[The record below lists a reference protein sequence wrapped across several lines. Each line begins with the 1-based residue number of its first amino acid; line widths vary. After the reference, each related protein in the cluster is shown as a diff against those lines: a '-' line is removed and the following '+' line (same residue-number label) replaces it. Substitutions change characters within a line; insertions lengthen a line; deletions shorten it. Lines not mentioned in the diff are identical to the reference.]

1 MAAMSRH
8 RRRAWVLAVAIVAI
22 GLLSWWAAP
31 HVRSTALLLDL
42 TGVSPGVR
50 RWLPASRYEV
60 SRREVTVTTR
70 HGAIA
75 ARLFLP
81 SRRAGPTLVVFPGV
95 HGGGIDEPR
104 FVAMSQTLASTG
116 ATVVGVPVP
125 DLREYRLTPRAT
137 DVIED
142 AITWAAADRD
152 FAPQGRVGVVAVS
165 FAGGLALVAAGR
177 PGMDRKISALFA
189 LGPHA
194 DLPRVIRYLCLADGA
209 PVTLAPPH
217 DYGVALML
225 RASLADMV
233 PAQQAQALDRALVTF
248 LDASSAESTDR
259 TLSKQL
265 FDQARVMEHELP
277 EPARTLMHGVNERDV
292 KSLGTVLAPLA
303 EKIGGH
309 PALSPVRSPPTTV
322 PVFLVHGAADN
333 VIPSSESTR
342 VAEYLRN
349 GGNQRVDVLLTAL
362 ISHANAQSAPASQI
376 LELVR
381 FWTRMWRS
389 FEE

>member
-1 MAAMSRH
+1 
-8 RRRAWVLAVAIVAI
+8 
-22 GLLSWWAAP
+22 
-31 HVRSTALLLDL
+31 
-42 TGVSPGVR
+42 
-50 RWLPASRYEV
+50 
-60 SRREVTVTTR
+60 
-70 HGAIA
+70 
-75 ARLFLP
+75 
-81 SRRAGPTLVVFPGV
+81 
-95 HGGGIDEPR
+95 
-104 FVAMSQTLASTG
+104 
-116 ATVVGVPVP
+116 
-125 DLREYRLTPRAT
+125 
-137 DVIED
+137 
-142 AITWAAADRD
+142 
-152 FAPQGRVGVVAVS
+152 
-165 FAGGLALVAAGR
+165 
-177 PGMDRKISALFA
+177 
-189 LGPHA
+189 
-194 DLPRVIRYLCLADGA
+194 
-209 PVTLAPPH
+209 
-217 DYGVALML
+217 
-225 RASLADMV
+225 
-233 PAQQAQALDRALVTF
+233 
-248 LDASSAESTDR
+248 
-259 TLSKQL
+259 
-265 FDQARVMEHELP
+265 MEHELP